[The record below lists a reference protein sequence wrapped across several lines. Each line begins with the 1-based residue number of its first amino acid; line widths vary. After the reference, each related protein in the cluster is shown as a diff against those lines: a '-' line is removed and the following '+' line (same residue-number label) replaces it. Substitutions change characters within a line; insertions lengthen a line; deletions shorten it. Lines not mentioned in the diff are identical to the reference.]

1 MDEEEFWGE
10 GLSAFFKMW
19 NKTNI
24 TLFYA
29 PVSLLTNARFHTAN
43 TFGIL
48 WTLLS
53 YSGLKQWIKG
63 KTVTKKCNLYLVGL
77 RKG

>member
-10 GLSAFFKMW
+10 GLSAFLKREI
-19 NKTNI
+19 KTNI

-29 PVSLLTNARFHTAN
+29 PVSLLMYVFITAN

-53 YSGLKQWIKG
+53 YTGLKQWIKG

-77 RKG
+77 QKG